1 MMTSGSN
8 APRAASAS
16 ASFVPAR
23 AVVRCPSPS
32 NSIASISRTS
42 GSSSTIR
49 IAPVGPAIASIRFAS
64 AWQPLLVLSER
75 HLYGED
81 RPVARPGVDL
91 DGVAQEVAYPLHD

>member
-1 MMTSGSN
+1 MSFSLEQYREHLAYLGIILDDQD
-8 APRAASAS
+8 RAGG
-16 ASFVPAR
+16 AR
-23 AVVRCPSPS
+23 DRLHPL
-32 NSIASISRTS
+32 R
-42 GSSSTIR
+42 
-49 IAPVGPAIASIRFAS
+49 S